1 MAPTSTPQTPFG
13 RVLTAMVTPLSAD
26 GALDLDGAQRLAAH
40 LVDAGNDGLVVNGT
54 TGESPTTSDAE
65 KTDLVRAVRQAV
77 GDRAHVIAGV
87 GTNDTH
93 HSIEL
98 ARAAEKAGAHG
109 LLTVTPYYNK
119 PPQEGLLRHFTA
131 IADATELPVMLY
143 DIPGRSGVPINTET
157 IVRLA
162 EHPRIV
168 ANKDAKGDLG
178 RASWAIARSGLA
190 WYSGDDM
197 LNLPL
202 LSVGAV
208 GFVSVVGHVVTPELR
223 AMLDAFV
230 SGDVQKAT
238 EIHQKLLPVFT
249 GMFRTQGVITTK
261 AALALQGQPA
271 GPLRLPL
278 VELTPDETAQL
289 KIDLAAG
296 GVQL

>member
-13 RVLTAMVTPLSAD
+13 RVLTAMVTPFTAD

-208 GFVSVVGHVVTPELR
+208 GFVSVVGHVVTPDLR